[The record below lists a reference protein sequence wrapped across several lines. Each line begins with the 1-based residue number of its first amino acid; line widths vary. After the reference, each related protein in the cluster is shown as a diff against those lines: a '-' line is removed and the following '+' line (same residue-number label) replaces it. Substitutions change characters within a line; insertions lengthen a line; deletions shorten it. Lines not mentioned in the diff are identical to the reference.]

1 MKNSPVGTGPS
12 GSSGLEGNSIL
23 LGWKSRSSTG
33 QARAGSGGLR
43 GRDGPAQR
51 SLTSYWAV
59 RFTVG
64 EEGEQSI
71 QSESPPGKA

>member
-23 LGWKSRSSTG
+23 LGWKSRSSAG
-33 QARAGSGGLR
+33 QTRAGSGGLR
-43 GRDGPAQR
+43 GRDGPAQC

-71 QSESPPGKA
+71 QSELPPGKP